1 MPMRPTAARFAVTG
15 QKLPHLTE
23 TIILAERV
31 HAALVRLSDG
41 STVFSG
47 CDEQGKPLD
56 GHGHAH
62 IFCESNIES
71 GKSNGGKI
79 THITIYASMGFSSED
94 MQALENL
101 IEIWG
106 GKDPAVRLLLQG
118 LGSSENF
125 CGPDPERGHCP
136 LLAKSRTWVSRTP
149 FLPTRHPKVTRAG
162 MPKCDARGLQIGS
175 PEHDLLRLL
184 ELAGFP
190 APVVLEPVAGTI
202 LGARTVPWAS
212 FACRRSGDEGRQA
225 AGAARG
231 FRMEFAKE
239 VQGPVAVGYASHF
252 GMGGFGAG
260 RPK

>member
-1 MPMRPTAARFAVTG
+1 VARFAVTG
-15 QKLPHLTE
+15 QELPHLTE

-31 HAALVRLSDG
+31 HSALVSLSDG

-62 IFCESNIES
+62 IFCESDE
-71 GKSNGGKI
+71 GKI

-101 IEIWG
+101 REIWG

-118 LGSSENF
+118 LGSRENF
-125 CGPDPERGHCP
+125 CGPDPERVWCP

-162 MPKCDARGLQIGS
+162 VPKCDARGLQIGC

-184 ELAGFP
+184 EMAGFP

-202 LGARTVPWAS
+202 LGGRMVPWAS

-231 FRMEFAKE
+231 FRMEFAEE
-239 VQGPVAVGYASHF
+239 VQGPMAVGYASHF
-252 GMGGFGAG
+252 GMGGFEGE
-260 RPK
+260 KNKVL